1 MSVRAW
7 NFALRAVA
15 RASDEE
21 EGKARVLEVWEA
33 MRREMVRPSEYTLSE
48 LARGLCRGVDDV
60 REASATLREAVS
72 LGATMNSFAIDALI
86 VACMKEERE
95 MKHRYGRDERRSRR
109 VADTVLEVWQSGR
122 GYHSEVSLAN
132 AMRTL
137 QMCGREKSAMEIFR
151 ENEVK
156 IMDVELLKI
165 ALQCCAAVDGLQSAE
180 RMYRDATTSGG
191 VKAETSHANALLHAA
206 KDEGNVAFA
215 TMFFD
220 AMLAGAEPKANERSL
235 NLVLLA
241 CAAGKKPDVAMKYFQ
256 IGREANIQCDDE
268 TMDALLMACANSGR
282 VVDALGVF
290 MDALEQGIKVTGR
303 TISLLLEAYEHV
315 ASQPGQLQQAL
326 TIADMGAFLNVEPS
340 ERMVKALLRLCV
352 AGGDFERGRE
362 ELRKAVQRGVPVT
375 YTAVSILALPYA
387 ERGQVD
393 ETLGAIRFGRDL
405 GVSIKPGVFIQTIS
419 ALKARKDGAGALEL
433 YRAARDEFGVTPD
446 KRMVEEL
453 FDALGRSK
461 LWEDAL
467 RVLSDDVLSSK
478 GALKSFSELTV
489 AHLVRALASAGELEQ
504 AEVALGM
511 GRLLTKSEN
520 TLAARRLANAKRA
533 RKNSKNENK

>member
-1 MSVRAW
+1 MRA
-7 NFALRAVA
+7 AA
-15 RASDEE
+15 RASDGEVA
-21 EGKARVLEVWEA
+21 KSRVREVWDA

-60 REASATLREAVS
+60 RDASATLREAVS

-86 VACMKEERE
+86 MACMREERD
-95 MKHRYGRDERRSRR
+95 MKRRYGRDERRASR
-109 VADTVLEVWQSGR
+109 VADTVLEVWKSGR
-122 GYHSEVSLAN
+122 GYHSVVSLAN

-137 QMCGREKSAMEIFR
+137 QMCGRAQSAMEIFR

-156 IMDVELLKI
+156 DMDAELLKV

-180 RMYRDATTSGG
+180 RMYRETTTTGG

-206 KDEGNVAFA
+206 KDEANVPFA
-215 TMFFD
+215 TMLFD
-220 AMLAGAEPKANERSL
+220 AMLAGSEPKADERSL

-241 CAAGKKPDVAMKYFQ
+241 CAAGKEPDTAMKYFQ
-256 IGREANIQCDDE
+256 RGREASIQCDDA
-268 TMDALLMACANSGR
+268 TMDALLMACAKSGR

-290 MDALEQGIKVTGR
+290 MDAMEQGIKVTGR

-352 AGGDFERGRE
+352 AGGDLERGRK
-362 ELRKAVQRGVPVT
+362 ELRKAFEQGVRVT

-387 ERGQVD
+387 ERGQVH
-393 ETLGAIRFGRDL
+393 ETLDVIRFGRDL
-405 GVSIKPGVFIQTIS
+405 GISIKAGVFIQTIS
-419 ALKARKDGAGALEL
+419 ALKARNDGAGALVL
-433 YRAARDEFGVTPD
+433 YQASRKEFGISPD
-446 KRMVEEL
+446 ERMVEEL

-467 RVLSDDVLSSK
+467 RVLSDDVLSND
-478 GALKSFSELTV
+478 GALKSFSELAV

-511 GRLLTKSEN
+511 GRLLTKSNN
-520 TLAARRLANAKRA
+520 TLAARRLENAKRA
-533 RKNSKNENK
+533 RRSSNKEPK